1 MMRNWLFSLLF
12 VFISTLTFA
21 QKASVQAGK
30 YRMRIGEHVELNLQA
45 QPLDGQKVI
54 WPNFPDSL
62 GPHFDIVLRD
72 TIDTLEL
79 PEKAISITQKI
90 VITSFDSG
98 RHVLPVFDFG
108 FLGKN
113 GDTTSVITDALSI
126 EVLTVPVDTTKAIK
140 DIRGVLSVPPDYWQ
154 YLLYVAIVVAL
165 AILAW
170 FVWRRYAK
178 RKAPENPSKPAAPT
192 VPAWEKALLMLQ
204 EIESEA
210 LWKVGKDKAYHSAL
224 TDVIKEYVAEQMR
237 LPAPES
243 TSDEILLMLLNAGI
257 GSEPIEA
264 IRRVFVLAD
273 LIKFAKGK
281 ALPAEHEQ
289 SLVLCRKFI
298 ALTRPATEAQP
309 VGKEAAD
316 V

>member
-1 MMRNWLFSLLF
+1 MRNCLFSLLL
-12 VFISTLTFA
+12 VLISTLTFA

-30 YRMRIGEHVELNLQA
+30 YNMRIGEQIELNLQA
-45 QPLDGQKVI
+45 QPLEGQKVI

-62 GPHFDIVLRD
+62 GPYFDVVRRD
-72 TIDTLEL
+72 TIDTLDL
-79 PEKAISITQKI
+79 PEKALSITQKI
-90 VITSFDSG
+90 IITSFDSG

-113 GDTTSVITDALSI
+113 GDTISVITDALSI

-140 DIRGVLSVPPDYWQ
+140 DIHGVLSVPPDYWQ
-154 YLLYVAIVVAL
+154 YLLYVAIAVAL
-165 AILAW
+165 AVLAW
-170 FVWRRYAK
+170 FIWRRYAK
-178 RKAPENPSKPAAPT
+178 RKAPEKPAKPESPP
-192 VPAWEKALLMLQ
+192 VPAWEKALELLQ
-204 EIESEA
+204 KIEAEA
-210 LWKVGKDKAYHSAL
+210 VWKSGKDKAYHSEL
-224 TDVIKEYVAEQMR
+224 TDVMKDYVAEQMR

-243 TSDEILLMLLNAGI
+243 TSDEILLMLRNAGI
-257 GSEPIEA
+257 TGEAIEA

-289 SLVLCRKFI
+289 SLNLCREFI
-298 ALTRPATEAQP
+298 ALTRPAATAPPE
-309 VGKEAAD
+309 GKEAAD